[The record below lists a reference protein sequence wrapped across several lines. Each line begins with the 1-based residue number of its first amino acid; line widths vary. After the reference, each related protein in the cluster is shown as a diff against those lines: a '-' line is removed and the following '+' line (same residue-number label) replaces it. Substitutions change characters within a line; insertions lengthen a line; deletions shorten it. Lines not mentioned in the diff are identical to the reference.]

1 MIDLFVLVITFA
13 RNKKTVMN
21 KILTPKFIFIVSALV
36 IAALSRLIPHPY
48 NFTPIAGM
56 ALFGGALLND
66 KKLAVIIPLAAM
78 FISDIFIGFHDQMLG
93 VYLSFIMISF
103 IGFWLRSN
111 NSAGKTILASLSSS
125 LLFFLVTNFYC
136 WMIYPM
142 YSKDLAGLI
151 SAYTLAI
158 PFYSNDVFGSFFVNT
173 ILGDLFYTSVL
184 FGAYYLATFR
194 FPVLA
199 KA

>member
-1 MIDLFVLVITFA
+1 MQ
-13 RNKKTVMN
+13 
-21 KILTPKFIFIVSALV
+21 KIFTPKFVFIASALL

-66 KKLAVIIPLAAM
+66 KKMAFAIPLAAM
-78 FISDIFIGFHDQMLG
+78 FISDVFLGFHDQMLG
-93 VYLSFIMISF
+93 VYISFVLISF
-103 IGFWLRSN
+103 IGFWLRN
-111 NSAGKTILASLSSS
+111 GYGFGKIVLASLGSS

-136 WMIYPM
+136 WLIYPA
-142 YSKDLAGLI
+142 YPKDFAGLI
-151 SAYTLAI
+151 SAYTLAV
-158 PFYSNDVFGSFFVNT
+158 PFYTNDVFGSFFVNT
-173 ILGDLFYTSVL
+173 ILGDLFYTGVL
-184 FGAYYLATFR
+184 FGAYHLASLR

>member
-1 MIDLFVLVITFA
+1 LISALSSYFCFL
-13 RNKKTVMN
+13 KKHETMN
-21 KILTPKFIFIVSALV
+21 KIFTPKILFIASALL
-36 IAALSRLIPHPY
+36 IAAFSRLIPHPF

-66 KKLAVIIPLAAM
+66 KKLAVAIPLIAM
-78 FISDIFIGFHDQMLG
+78 FISDIFLGFHDQMLG

-103 IGFWLRSN
+103 IGFWLGNKYST
-111 NSAGKTILASLSSS
+111 GKVILASLSSS
-125 LLFFLVTNFYC
+125 VLFFLVTNFYC
-136 WMIYPM
+136 WLIYPM
-142 YSKDLAGLI
+142 YTKDLVGLL

-158 PFYSNDVFGSFFVNT
+158 PFYTNDVFGSFFLNT
-173 ILGDLFYTSVL
+173 IMGDLFYTSAL
-184 FGAYYLATFR
+184 FGAYYLASLK

>member
-1 MIDLFVLVITFA
+1 MKNVS
-13 RNKKTVMN
+13 
-21 KILTPKFIFIVSALV
+21 PKFIFIVSALL
-36 IAALSRLIPHPY
+36 IAALSRLIPHPF

-56 ALFGGALLND
+56 ALFGGALLSD

-78 FISDIFIGFHDQMLG
+78 FISDIFLGFHDQMLG

-103 IGFWLRSN
+103 IGFWLRDN
-111 NSAGKTILASLSSS
+111 QSAGRVVLASLSSS

-136 WMIYPM
+136 WLVYPI
-142 YSKDLAGLI
+142 YSKDLAGLL

-158 PFYSNDVFGSFFVNT
+158 PFYTNDVFGSFFVNT
-173 ILGDLFYTSVL
+173 ILGDLFYSGIL
-184 FGAYYLATFR
+184 FGAFYLASVR
-194 FPVLA
+194 FPKLV

>member
-1 MIDLFVLVITFA
+1 
-13 RNKKTVMN
+13 MN
-21 KILTPKFIFIVSALV
+21 KILTPKFIFVASALL
-36 IAALSRLIPHPY
+36 IAAFSRLIPHPF

-66 KKLAVIIPLAAM
+66 KKLAVAIPLVAM
-78 FISDIFIGFHDQMLG
+78 FISDIFLGFHDQMLG
-93 VYLSFIMISF
+93 VYVSFIMISF
-103 IGFWLRSN
+103 IGFWLSSN
-111 NSAGKTILASLSSS
+111 YNTGKIILASLSSS

-136 WMIYPM
+136 WLIYPM

-173 ILGDLFYTSVL
+173 ILGDLFYTSAL
-184 FGAYYLATFR
+184 FGAYHLATLK

>member
-1 MIDLFVLVITFA
+1 
-13 RNKKTVMN
+13 MN
-21 KILTPKFIFIVSALV
+21 KLITPKFIFVASALL
-36 IAALSRLIPHPY
+36 IAAFSRLIPHPF

-56 ALFGGALLND
+56 ALFGGALLTD
-66 KKLAVIIPLAAM
+66 KKLALAIPLVAM
-78 FISDIFIGFHDQMLG
+78 FISDIFLGFHDQMLG
-93 VYLSFIMISF
+93 VYVSFIMISF
-103 IGFWLRSN
+103 IGFWLSSN
-111 NSAGKTILASLSSS
+111 YNTGKIILASLSSS

-136 WMIYPM
+136 WLIYPM

-173 ILGDLFYTSVL
+173 ILGDLFYTSTL
-184 FGAYYLATFR
+184 FGAYHLATLK